1 MPVRSTARRV
11 RQKAKGPIDP
21 ALGQR
26 IRDLRLARGL
36 TQRQLAGSDFTPGFI
51 SLLETGL
58 TRASLR
64 AAEIIAGRLGVAV
77 SELVQVPIG
86 RDQRSLELEF
96 LGAQR
101 SLAAGEAESALRMAE
116 TVMQRTTGVLRT
128 RVQRLSG
135 QALLQLGRP
144 REAARVL
151 DEARRAFRSNDQVEL
166 AARTTLELARAH
178 GALGEL
184 AEATGLALECERL
197 LESRTVVDRTF
208 ELQVTVFLAA
218 MFIEV
223 GEVHSADVRAGRAMA
238 IAEDVNDP
246 AVTALMYAGLAITR
260 QQQGDLEAAL
270 VAARKSLDAYERL
283 GQEREVAEAWNT
295 LAWLQV
301 ERKQFGRAAEAL
313 QTATKLAT
321 STAHERLLAML
332 DVTAAELAIG
342 RRQYAEAVVLT
353 DAAAKKPGASS
364 YARAEALFVR
374 AQALAAQRPAVSVV
388 RKAYDAALAAFA
400 TQPARRR
407 AKVHQAY
414 AAELAE
420 RNLLRDAYEQSQ
432 LALRCMDARSV

>member
-1 MPVRSTARRV
+1 
-11 RQKAKGPIDP
+11 
-21 ALGQR
+21 
-26 IRDLRLARGL
+26 
-36 TQRQLAGSDFTPGFI
+36 
-51 SLLETGL
+51 
-58 TRASLR
+58 
-64 AAEIIAGRLGVAV
+64 
-77 SELVQVPIG
+77 
-86 RDQRSLELEF
+86 
-96 LGAQR
+96 
-101 SLAAGEAESALRMAE
+101 
-116 TVMQRTTGVLRT
+116 
-128 RVQRLSG
+128 
-135 QALLQLGRP
+135 LLQLGRP